1 MTYTVTVCEKQET
14 NQPRDRRSGFSARV
28 VIIAAGAFLAGCA
41 NVHDIEV
48 GSIPDDYRTN
58 HPIMVSEK
66 ENTVDVPIARGEKKL
81 NYGRTSIVRG
91 FAAEYRENS
100 SGAVQIMTPVGSPNT
115 AAASHIAGQIKKVL
129 VSEGVPARRIRVQSY
144 QAAAQN
150 DAAPI
155 RLSFMAIGA
164 HVAQCGKWPE
174 DLVYNTTE
182 NKHYQN
188 FGCATQNNLAAQIA
202 NPSDLLAP
210 RGMTPID
217 AQRRDIVIDNYRKNG
232 SYATPSE

>member
-1 MTYTVTVCEKQET
+1 MTYIANVPERKISS
-14 NQPRDRRSGFSARV
+14 QPRKSR
-28 VIIAAGAFLAGCA
+28 IAARAALVTAVALLAGCA
-41 NVHDIEV
+41 KVHNIEV
-48 GSIPDDYRTN
+48 GAVPDDYRTN

-66 ENTVDVPIARGEKKL
+66 QTTVDVPVARNEKKL

-115 AAASHIAGQIKKVL
+115 GAASHIAGQIKKIL
-129 VSEGVPARRIRVQSY
+129 VDEGVPSKRIGVVSY

-150 DAAPI
+150 DVAPI
-155 RLSFMAIGA
+155 RLSFTAIAA
-164 HVAQCGKWPE
+164 HTNQCGKWPE
-174 DLVYNTTE
+174 DLVINTTE
-182 NKHYQN
+182 NKHYHN
-188 FGCATQNNLAAQIA
+188 FGCASQNNLAAQIA

-217 AQRRDIVIDNYRKNG
+217 AQRRDIVIDNYRQNG
-232 SYATPSE
+232 SFADSTN

>member
-1 MTYTVTVCEKQET
+1 MTYMVTVSGKQKT
-14 NQPRDRRSGFSARV
+14 GQPRNRKPGFAFRAA
-28 VIIAAGAFLAGCA
+28 IIATGALLAGCA

-48 GSIPDDYRTN
+48 GAIPDDYRTN
-58 HPIMVSEK
+58 HPIMISEK
-66 ENTVDVPIARGEKKL
+66 EYTVDVPIASGEKQL
-81 NYGRTSIVRG
+81 NYGRKSIVQG

-100 SGAVQIMTPVGSPNT
+100 SGTMQIMTPVGSPNT
-115 AAASHIAGQIKKVL
+115 AAASRIAGQIKKIITQ
-129 VSEGVPARRIRVQSY
+129 EGIPARRIRIVSY

-155 RLSFMAIGA
+155 RLSFKAIGA
-164 HVAQCGKWPE
+164 HTAQCGKWPE
-174 DLVYNTTE
+174 DLVYNTLE
-182 NKHYQN
+182 NKHYEN

-217 AQRRDIVIDNYRKNG
+217 AQRRDVVIENYRKNG
-232 SYATPSE
+232 SYATSSN